1 MTNHKIVTGLA
12 CLCIGALSHSVHAN
26 TIDEQGKLLDQ
37 MERSISHVEQKTPP
51 AFTVITE
58 EKVSEKVNLLSNYA
72 PEFLIHHIELSQ
84 VPPEFSFLQ
93 TMVAKKEHQSYGV
106 ETINTLLQE
115 LNTALLDRGY
125 VTSKVYMEPQNIGSG
140 TLRLSLLV
148 GTVEEI
154 QFKGVAGNYTN
165 AIAFHKGHILN
176 IRKIEQTV
184 DNLNTVPHQK
194 ATVQLQPGSKL
205 GTSIVVFQIENRSK
219 VEVTTGFDNFGN
231 EGTGRFQGNVSIT
244 VGRPL
249 DRSDTLYYSLTRSRH
264 SDSINISKSSY
275 VSYQLPIGN
284 DSITLSHSNSDY
296 QQRVGYAI
304 KPFISSGNFT
314 SSELRWKHVLHRNSQ
329 QITELVQGLTHKTRH
344 SFINGSEI
352 DVQRRNTTSWSIG
365 IHQKRY
371 SKNGSLDWL
380 VQYEKGV
387 PWWASPGPTDHLGEA
402 TTQYHIYTG
411 KVNYQRTMTLWN
423 RKATYTM
430 EAKGQYTN
438 SNLYSSEFFTI
449 GGWYTVR
456 GFTGDRNLAAERGFY
471 VRNTLDV
478 SLNQNHTVYVGLDYG
493 KVYGKSTEDILGT
506 ALWGGAIGMK
516 GHYGSANYNIFL
528 STPLQVPNGFT
539 VPYRVL
545 GIQMSTAF

>member
-1 MTNHKIVTGLA
+1 MTNHKIVAGLA

-37 MERSISHVEQKTPP
+37 MEHSISHVEQKETP
-51 AFTVITE
+51 AFTVLTE
-58 EKVSEKVNLLSNYA
+58 GIVPQKMNQLSSDE
-72 PEFLIHHIELSQ
+72 PEFLVHHIELSQ

-93 TMVAKKEHQSYGV
+93 EMVAKKEHQSYGV

-165 AIAFHKGHILN
+165 ALSFHKGHILN
-176 IRKIEQTV
+176 IRNIEQTV
-184 DNLNTVPHQK
+184 DNLNMVPHQK
-194 ATVQLQPGSKL
+194 AKVQLQPGSKI
-205 GTSIVVFQIENRSK
+205 GTSIVVFQIENKSK

-249 DRSDTLYYSLTRSRH
+249 DRSDTLYYSLTKSRH
-264 SDSINISKSSY
+264 SDSINTSKSSY
-275 VSYQLPIGN
+275 VSYQLPIGH

-296 QQRVGYAI
+296 QQRVAYAI

-314 SSELRWKHVLHRNSQ
+314 SDELRWKHVLHRNSQ
-329 QITELVQGLTHKTRH
+329 QITELVQGLIHKTRH

-365 IHQKRY
+365 IHQKGY
-371 SKNGSLDWL
+371 SKRGSLDWL
-380 VQYEKGV
+380 VQYERGV

-411 KVNYQRTMTLWN
+411 KVNYQRTLTLGN

-471 VRNTLDV
+471 VRNTLEV
-478 SLNQNHTVYVGLDYG
+478 SLNQNHTLYVGLDYG
-493 KVYGKSTEDILGT
+493 KVYGESTEDILGT
-506 ALWGGAIGMK
+506 EL
-516 GHYGSANYNIFL
+516 
-528 STPLQVPNGFT
+528 
-539 VPYRVL
+539 
-545 GIQMSTAF
+545 

>member
-1 MTNHKIVTGLA
+1 MRKVFLA
-12 CLCIGALSHSVHAN
+12 LALLPMGVINYSTYAN

-37 MERSISHVEQKTPP
+37 MERSISHVEQKETP
-51 AFTVITE
+51 AFTVLTE
-58 EKVSEKVNLLSNYA
+58 GVVPQKIDQLSNDE

-84 VPPEFSFLQ
+84 VPAEFSFLQ
-93 TMVAKKEHQSYGV
+93 TMVAKKEHQLYGV
-106 ETINTLLQE
+106 RSINAVLDE

-125 VTSKVYMEPQNIGSG
+125 VTSRVYMEPQNIGNG

-165 AIAFHKGHILN
+165 ALAFHKGHILN
-176 IRKIEQTV
+176 IRNIEQTV

-205 GTSIVVFQIENRSK
+205 GTSIVVFQIENKSK

-231 EGTGRFQGNVSIT
+231 EGTGRLQGTVSIT

-249 DRSDTLYYSLTRSRH
+249 DRSDTLYYSLTKTRH
-264 SDSINISKSSY
+264 SDSINTSTSNY
-275 VSYQLPIGN
+275 VSYQIPIGY
-284 DSITLSHSNSDY
+284 DSITFSHSNSDY
-296 QQRVGYAI
+296 QQRVSYAI

-314 SSELRWKHVLHRNSQ
+314 SDELRWKHVLHRNSQ

-344 SFINGSEI
+344 SFINRSEI

-371 SKNGSLDWL
+371 GKNGSLDWL
-380 VQYEKGV
+380 VQYERGV
-387 PWWASPGPTDHLGEA
+387 PWWASPGPTDYLGEA

-411 KVNYQRTMTLWN
+411 KVNYQRTLTLWN

-438 SNLYSSEFFTI
+438 SKLYSSEFFNI
-449 GGWYTVR
+449 GGWHNIR
-456 GFTGDRNLAAERGFY
+456 GFTGDRNLAAEQGFY

-478 SLNQNHTVYVGLDYG
+478 SLNQNYTLYLGLDYG

-506 ALWGGAIGMK
+506 KLWGGAVGMK

-539 VPYRVL
+539 VPHRVL
-545 GIQMSTAF
+545 GIQMSVAL

>member
-1 MTNHKIVTGLA
+1 MRKVILALALLPIGFVNHSA
-12 CLCIGALSHSVHAN
+12 YAN

-37 MERSISHVEQKTPP
+37 MERSISHVEQKETP
-51 AFTVITE
+51 AFTVLTE
-58 EKVSEKVNLLSNYA
+58 GIVPQKMNQVSSDE

-84 VPPEFSFLQ
+84 VPPELSFLQ
-93 TMVAKKEHQSYGV
+93 TMVAKKEHQSYGI

-165 AIAFHKGHILN
+165 ALAFHKGYILN
-176 IRKIEQTV
+176 IREIEQTV

-194 ATVQLQPGSKL
+194 AKVQLQPGSQL
-205 GTSIVVFQIENRSK
+205 GTSIVVFQIENKSK

-231 EGTGRFQGNVSIT
+231 EGTGRLQGNVSIT

-249 DRSDTLYYSLTRSRH
+249 DRSDTLYYSLTKTRH
-264 SDSINISKSSY
+264 SDSINTSTSNY
-275 VSYQLPIGN
+275 VSYQIPIGY
-284 DSITLSHSNSDY
+284 DSITFSHSNSDY
-296 QQRVGYAI
+296 QQRVSYAI

-314 SSELRWKHVLHRNSQ
+314 SDELRWKHVLHRNSQ

-352 DVQRRNTTSWSIG
+352 DVQRRNTTSWSIE

-371 SKNGSLDWL
+371 SKKGSLDWL

-449 GGWYTVR
+449 GG
-456 GFTGDRNLAAERGFY
+456 
-471 VRNTLDV
+471 
-478 SLNQNHTVYVGLDYG
+478 
-493 KVYGKSTEDILGT
+493 
-506 ALWGGAIGMK
+506 
-516 GHYGSANYNIFL
+516 
-528 STPLQVPNGFT
+528 
-539 VPYRVL
+539 
-545 GIQMSTAF
+545 

>member
-1 MTNHKIVTGLA
+1 MRKVILA
-12 CLCIGALSHSVHAN
+12 LALLPMGVVNYSAYAN

-37 MERSISHVEQKTPP
+37 MERSISHVEKKETS
-51 AFTVITE
+51 AFTVLTE
-58 EKVSEKVNLLSNYA
+58 GKVSEKVNLLSNDE

-93 TMVAKKEHQSYGV
+93 TIVAKKERQSYGV

-125 VTSKVYMEPQNIGSG
+125 VTSKVYMEPQNIASG

-165 AIAFHKGHILN
+165 ALAFHKGHILN

-184 DNLNTVPHQK
+184 DNLNMVPHQK
-194 ATVQLQPGSKL
+194 AKVQLQPGSKL
-205 GTSIVVFQIENRSK
+205 GTSIVVFQIENKSK

-249 DRSDTLYYSLTRSRH
+249 DRSDTLYYSVTRSRH
-264 SDSINISKSSY
+264 SDSINVSTSNY
-275 VSYQLPIGN
+275 VSYQIPIGY

-296 QQRVGYAI
+296 QQRVNYAI

-314 SSELRWKHVLHRNSQ
+314 SDELRWKHVLYRNSQ

-380 VQYEKGV
+380 VQYERGV
-387 PWWASPGPTDHLGEA
+387 PWWASPGPTDYLGEA

-411 KVNYQRTMTLWN
+411 KVNYQRAMTLWN

-438 SNLYSSEFFTI
+438 TKLYSSEFFTI

-456 GFTGDRNLAAERGFY
+456 GFTGDRNLAAEQGFY
-471 VRNTLDV
+471 VRNTLDI
-478 SLNQNHTVYVGLDYG
+478 SLNQNHTLYVGLDYG
-493 KVYGKSTEDILGT
+493 KVYGRSTEDILGT
-506 ALWGGAIGMK
+506 ALWGGVIGMK

-528 STPLQVPNGFT
+528 STPLQVPSGFT
-539 VPYRVL
+539 VPHRVL
-545 GIQMSTAF
+545 GIQMSVAL

>member
-1 MTNHKIVTGLA
+1 MRKVILA
-12 CLCIGALSHSVHAN
+12 LALLPIGVVNYSAHAN

-51 AFTVITE
+51 AFTVLREGIAPQ
-58 EKVSEKVNLLSNYA
+58 KMNQLSSDE

-84 VPPEFSFLQ
+84 VPPELSFLQ
-93 TMVAKKEHQSYGV
+93 TMVAKKEHQSYGI

-115 LNTALLDRGY
+115 LNTALLDKGY
-125 VTSKVYMEPQNIGSG
+125 VTSKVYMEPQNIGRG
-140 TLRLSLLV
+140 TVRLSLLV

-154 QFKGVAGNYTN
+154 QFKGVSGNYTN
-165 AIAFHKGHILN
+165 ALAFHKGHILN

-194 ATVQLQPGSKL
+194 AKVQLQPGSKL
-205 GTSIVVFQIENRSK
+205 GASKVVFQIENNSK

-231 EGTGRFQGNVSIT
+231 EGTGRFQGSVSIT

-249 DRSDTLYYSLTRSRH
+249 DRSDTLYYSLTRSRR

-275 VSYQLPIGN
+275 VSYQIPIGN

-314 SSELRWKHVLHRNSQ
+314 SDELRWKHVLHRNSQ

-344 SFINGSEI
+344 SFVNGSEI
-352 DVQRRNTTSWSIG
+352 EVQRRNTTSWSIG

-380 VQYEKGV
+380 IQYEKGV

-411 KVNYQRTMTLWN
+411 KVNYERTLTLWN
-423 RKATYTM
+423 RKATYIM

-456 GFTGDRNLAAERGFY
+456 GFTCERNLAAERGFY

-539 VPYRVL
+539 VSYRVL
-545 GIQMSTAF
+545 GIQMSAAF

>member
-1 MTNHKIVTGLA
+1 MTAHKIVAGLV
-12 CLCIGALSHSVHAN
+12 CLCIGSCFYGVNAN
-26 TIDEQGKLLDQ
+26 TIDEQGKLLNQ
-37 MERSISHVEQKTPP
+37 MERSISHVKQKETP
-51 AFTVITE
+51 AFTVLTE
-58 EKVSEKVNLLSNYA
+58 GIVPQKINQLSNEE

-93 TMVAKKEHQSYGV
+93 TMVAKKEHQSYGI
-106 ETINTLLQE
+106 ETINALLQE
-115 LNTALLDRGY
+115 LNRALLDRGY

-148 GTVEEI
+148 GTVEKI
-154 QFKGVAGNYTN
+154 QFKGVSGNYTN
-165 AIAFHKGHILN
+165 ALAFHTGDILH
-176 IRKIEQTV
+176 IRKIEQSV
-184 DNLNTVPHQK
+184 DNLNMVPHQK
-194 ATVQLQPGSKL
+194 AKVELQPGSKL
-205 GTSIVVFQIENRSK
+205 GTSIVVFQIENKSK
-219 VEVTTGFDNFGN
+219 VDVTTGVDNFGN
-231 EGTGRFQGNVSIT
+231 EGTGRLQGNVSIT

-249 DRSDTLYYSLTRSRH
+249 DRSDNLYYSLTRSRH
-264 SDSINISKSSY
+264 SDSINRSTSNY
-275 VSYQLPIGN
+275 VSYQIPIGH
-284 DSITLSHSNSDY
+284 DSITLSHSNSNY
-296 QQRVGYAI
+296 QQRVSYAI

-314 SSELRWKHVLHRNSQ
+314 SDELRWKHVLHRNSQ
-329 QITELVQGLTHKTRH
+329 QITELIQGLTHKTRH

-352 DVQRRNTTSWSIG
+352 EVQRRNTTSWSIG

-371 SKNGSLDWL
+371 SKNGSLDWT
-380 VQYEKGV
+380 VQYERGV
-387 PWWASPGPTDHLGEA
+387 PWWASPGPTDYLGEA
-402 TTQYHIYTG
+402 TIQYHIYTG
-411 KVNYQRTMTLWN
+411 KVNYQRTLTLWN

-438 SNLYSSEFFTI
+438 SNLYSSEFFNI

-456 GFTGDRNLAAERGFY
+456 GFTGDRNLAAEQGFY

-506 ALWGGAIGMK
+506 ESWGGAIGMK

-528 STPLQVPNGFT
+528 STPLKVPNGFI

-545 GIQMSTAF
+545 GIQMSVAL

>member
-1 MTNHKIVTGLA
+1 MTAHKIVAGLV
-12 CLCIGALSHSVHAN
+12 CLCIGVYSHSTYAN

-37 MERSISHVEQKTPP
+37 MERSISHVEKKETP
-51 AFTVITE
+51 AFTVLTE
-58 EKVSEKVNLLSNYA
+58 GIVPQKIDQLSNDE

-106 ETINTLLQE
+106 ETINALLQE
-115 LNTALLDRGY
+115 LNTALLGRGY
-125 VTSKVYMEPQNIGSG
+125 VTSKVYMKPQNIGSG

-194 ATVQLQPGSKL
+194 AKVQLQPGSQL
-205 GTSIVVFQIENRSK
+205 GTSIVVFQIENKSK
-219 VEVTTGFDNFGN
+219 VETNTGFDNFGN
-231 EGTGRFQGNVSIT
+231 EGTGRLQGTVSIT

-249 DRSDTLYYSLTRSRH
+249 DRSDTLYYSLTKTRH
-264 SDSINISKSSY
+264 SDSINTSTSNY
-275 VSYQLPIGN
+275 VSYQIPIGY

-296 QQRVGYAI
+296 QQRVSYAI

-314 SSELRWKHVLHRNSQ
+314 SDELRWKHVLHRNSQ

-371 SKNGSLDWL
+371 GKNGSLDWL
-380 VQYEKGV
+380 VQYERGV

-411 KVNYQRTMTLWN
+411 KVNYQRILTLWN

-438 SNLYSSEFFTI
+438 SKLYSSEFFNI
-449 GGWYTVR
+449 GGWHTVR
-456 GFTGDRNLAAERGFY
+456 GFTGDRNLAAEQGFY
-471 VRNTLDV
+471 VRNTLDIL
-478 SLNQNHTVYVGLDYG
+478 LNQNHTLYLGLDYG

-506 ALWGGAIGMK
+506 ELWGGAIGIK

-545 GIQMSTAF
+545 GIQMSAAF